1 MDDDVVTLAVYVY
14 VLTKEIHTAVQI
26 QLYYTFNTTLTQR
39 TYICSSTFPSSQTR
53 RVLGL
58 FDMNLYVFPF

>member
-39 TYICSSTFPSSQTR
+39 TYVVAHSQVHR
-53 RVLGL
+53 QDV
-58 FDMNLYVFPF
+58 Y